1 MSITIRYVGTDY
13 EGEPGWPVSHNFILA
28 NSRANS

>member
-13 EGEPGWPVSHNFILA
+13 EGDPGWPVTLENFILA
-28 NSRANS
+28 NG